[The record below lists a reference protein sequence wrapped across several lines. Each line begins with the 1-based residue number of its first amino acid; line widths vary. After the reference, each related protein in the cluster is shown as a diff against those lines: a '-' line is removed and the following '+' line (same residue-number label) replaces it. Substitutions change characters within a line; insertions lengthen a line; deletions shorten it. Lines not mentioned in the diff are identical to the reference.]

1 MDLLSGLT
9 IVEFGVD
16 HAEALVRMWRASFE
30 YGVGVANP
38 HPLADQ
44 REYLFSEIQTK
55 NSIRVAVLEDVI
67 VGFVAANRESLSQL
81 YVRVGFHRKG
91 IGTRLLNWAK
101 GQSDGSL
108 WLYTFARNLR
118 ACAFYE
124 KNGFIAVARGFEPM
138 WGLEDIR
145 FEWHAPKQNSS

>member
-1 MDLLSGLT
+1 MSLLGGVT
-9 IVEFGVD
+9 VVEFRVD
-16 HAEALVRMWRASFE
+16 HAEDLVRMWRASFE
-30 YGVGVANP
+30 YGVGVADP

-44 REYLFSEIQTK
+44 LEYLFSEIQPK
-55 NSIRVAVLEDVI
+55 NAIRVAILENVV

-81 YVRVGFHRKG
+81 YVRVGFHGKG

-108 WLYTFARNLR
+108 WLYTFARNR
-118 ACAFYE
+118 CACGFYE
-124 KNGFIAVARGFEPM
+124 KNGFIAVAQGFEPM

-145 FEWHAPKQNSS
+145 FEWHALKQNSK